1 MEDEI
6 SALPE
11 SSGAAEKALANA
23 VRDTLSVNVPI
34 SDIWNPDTCP
44 AAVLPWLA
52 WALSV
57 DRWDNSWSDET
68 KRNVIRVSIEVHR
81 RKGTVA
87 AVQTALDAQGF
98 KARLL
103 EWHRQQT
110 PGDPYTFKL
119 FFDVDQAGYSKA
131 QLNALLA
138 WVEEVKSVRSHLE
151 SANPII
157 ISAAPAQV
165 VALPSISPT
174 TEVGPATLETAD
186 VIDGGAAATD
196 YQFFPTMDGGSATA
210 PGSDYEVNPS

>member
-1 MEDEI
+1 MADEI

-23 VRDTLSVNVPI
+23 VRDNLSVDVPI
-34 SDIWNPDTCP
+34 GDIWNPDTCP

-57 DRWDNSWSDET
+57 DRWDNSWSEET

-98 KARLL
+98 KASLL

-119 FFDVDQAGYSKA
+119 YFDVDQAGYSKA

-138 WVEEVKSVRSHLE
+138 WVEDVKSMRSHLE
-151 SANPII
+151 SANPIVT
-157 ISAAPAQV
+157 SAAPAQV
-165 VALPSISPT
+165 IVLPSISAT
-174 TEVGPATLETAD
+174 HEVGPATIETANLID
-186 VIDGGAAATD
+186 GGVADTDFQFFPTLDGGAA
-196 YQFFPTMDGGSATA
+196 TA
-210 PGSDYEVNPS
+210 QSSDHEVNP